1 MRTRVFA
8 WRCLREIL
16 RDPLTLFFG
25 AVFPLVLLLLLS
37 AIQANIPVS
46 MFEIDKLA
54 PGISVFG
61 QSFLALFTA
70 LMISKDR
77 TTALMHRLMASP
89 MRAWEFLMGY
99 ILPMIPVSIVQGLIC
114 LIAGGVL
121 GMNMRCIPLV
131 TVTLLPSALLF
142 IAIGLLCGVVLSDK
156 QVGGICGA
164 LLTNLTAWL
173 SGIWFDVNL
182 VGGAFET
189 IANIL
194 PFSHSVKAAQAACAG
209 DIAAIL
215 PHIAVVSAYAAI
227 LFVLGALLFN
237 RSGKTT

>member
-25 AVFPLVLLLLLS
+25 VAFPLILLLLLS

-54 PGISVFG
+54 PGICVFG

-70 LMISKDR
+70 QMISKDR
-77 TTALMHRLMASP
+77 SSSLMQRLMASP
-89 MRAWEFLMGY
+89 MNSMEFLMGY
-99 ILPMIPVSIVQGLIC
+99 TLPMIPVALIQGMIC
-114 LIAGGVL
+114 LAAGGIL
-121 GMNMRCIPLV
+121 GMDFSRAPLV
-131 TVTLLPSALLF
+131 LVALLPSAVLF
-142 IAIGLLCGVVLSDK
+142 IGLGLLCGILLNDK

-173 SGIWFDVNL
+173 SGIWFDVSL
-182 VGGAFET
+182 VGGAFEK
-189 IANIL
+189 IANLL
-194 PFSHSVKAAQAACAG
+194 PFSHAVKLAQAAASG
-209 DIAAIL
+209 NASAALSHGI
-215 PHIAVVSAYAAI
+215 PVIAYASAM
-227 LFVLGALLFN
+227 LLVGIKIF
-237 RSGKTT
+237 RKKTAN